1 MTRGKKK
8 GRGRGR
14 GRGSSLRQRLDDA
27 DAFAASFGAPPAPPM
42 PTGTSLRASQVDRA
56 VAADMLGAAIDVM
69 DIDVDN
75 EGELTPAAPPVAA
88 APNNNSTATGTKEAE
103 QPERCCARN
112 NCTFHNSNPPLPLRN
127 DFVHQCRHT
136 GCKTHTPS
144 CGEKVV
150 VGSGGKVK

>member
-75 EGELTPAAPPVAA
+75 EGELTRHPLLLLPTITARPHARKKQSSQNDVVPETTAPSTTATRRCHYETTLFINVDTQDAKPTHPVARR
-88 APNNNSTATGTKEAE
+88 S
-103 QPERCCARN
+103 
-112 NCTFHNSNPPLPLRN
+112 
-127 DFVHQCRHT
+127 
-136 GCKTHTPS
+136 
-144 CGEKVV
+144 
-150 VGSGGKVK
+150 